1 MERFSNILYAFVRLQ
16 DSWRA
21 NHTTGLPRS
30 FSFSRMIMPMSV
42 IAFDRCARRHPV
54 ASVFIIYTKKD
65 VGVSTSRLSRLQ
77 AFALPHFKISNAVSP
92 RRDILS
98 FTAAMTG
105 ANIIHPTQTLR
116 CRLFRSEFKFAKFE
130 AER

>member
-16 DSWRA
+16 DSWWA

-42 IAFDRCARRHPV
+42 IAFDRCARRHTV
-54 ASVFIIYTKKD
+54 ASVFIIYTKKTWESLLLAYPD
-65 VGVSTSRLSRLQ
+65 FRPSHCLHT
-77 AFALPHFKISNAVSP
+77 KISNAVSP

-116 CRLFRSEFKFAKFE
+116 CRLFRCEFKFAKFE